1 MGHRKDDFMKTPNL
15 NIVSAVF
22 SILLAVCGCAVA
34 ASQTTAATPQK
45 LVAHAFNS
53 GFADAHDSYN
63 GVSCASDGKIYYVL
77 CTERPDVGGQMYSY
91 DPVTH
96 KISHLGDL
104 TEACG
109 EKGLH
114 AVCQSK
120 SHVNFIEAGGRLYFA
135 THTGYYAT
143 GVGGRDA
150 MGVPPPGMK
159 PYPGGHFLSYD
170 MKTGKFESLAVNPNH
185 DGIISMT
192 MDAQRGRLYGL
203 TWPTGHFLRYDLAKK
218 ELRDLGPIPGQSP
231 DAPIYRALCRSLIVD
246 PEDGSVYFTTVDGLI
261 LRYLYARDKLET
273 IQSENMRKDYFG
285 LYNTDEPGHMG
296 YNWRQ
301 VVWYAPERVIYGVH
315 GNSGYLFRFDP
326 RAARIEVLD
335 RITSLP
341 SRRSGMY
348 DQFSFG
354 YLGFTL
360 GPDGHTLYYLTG
372 GPIYV
377 NGRRLEGKATT
388 AKGEAK
394 GLENLHLV
402 TYHIP
407 TARYTDHGPVF
418 FEDGQIP
425 TYVNTIAVDKDGA
438 VYAIA
443 RVPDGGR
450 IRGDLIRIP
459 PVEQGRR

>member
-1 MGHRKDDFMKTPNL
+1 ML
-15 NIVSAVF
+15 
-22 SILLAVCGCAVA
+22 
-34 ASQTTAATPQK
+34 
-45 LVAHAFNS
+45 
-53 GFADAHDSYN
+53 
-63 GVSCASDGKIYYVL
+63 KIFQFLFFFTY
-77 CTERPDVGGQMYSY
+77 
-91 DPVTH
+91 
-96 KISHLGDL
+96 
-104 TEACG
+104 

-120 SHVNFIEAGGRLYFA
+120 SHVNFIEAGGKLYFA

-273 IQSENMRKDYFG
+273 IQGENMRKDYFG
-285 LYNTDEPGHMG
+285 LYNADEPGHMG